1 MPDGLSVPL
10 VGCVPISY
18 CSGPNSSFGYV
29 QSMLMKKLLPERT
42 WTAGGVLQSG
52 VFATWM
58 TWS

>member
-1 MPDGLSVPL
+1 MV
-10 VGCVPISY
+10 
-18 CSGPNSSFGYV
+18 
-29 QSMLMKKLLPERT
+29 MKKLLPERT